1 MQDSWLN
8 QMPPIIFLGGKGG
21 VGKTSVS
28 SALALLL
35 GQQGK
40 RVLLVS
46 TDPAHSLADAFGR
59 PIGAHPTAINAQV
72 DALELDPDAQVEAH
86 IDEVLRAMK
95 DFAKPT
101 MYPQIERQLKLSA
114 QSPGTQEAAL
124 LESMAKWIDSAQ
136 QQGYDHLIFDTAP
149 TGHTLRLLILPEAMA
164 AWTQGLLQASEKSAQ
179 LQGMVDHLS
188 ASRQRS
194 PNHPLAEPQQHGT
207 SQLGDRQAKIAA
219 RLRERQQLFQR
230 ARERI
235 KDPQQTAIAF
245 VLTPEKLPMLE
256 TERAVQ
262 QLREAKLP
270 IAALFINRNL
280 PGNADGEFLAQRRQ
294 QEQVYREQINQL
306 FDDLPKC
313 FLPLFA
319 TDLQE
324 LAGLEAF
331 AQVIATS
338 QWC

>member
-1 MQDSWLN
+1 MQQTWLSDL
-8 QMPPIIFLGGKGG
+8 PPILFLGGKGG

-35 GQQGK
+35 GAQGK

-46 TDPAHSLADAFGR
+46 TDPAHSLADAFGQ
-59 PIGAHPTAINAQV
+59 PIGAEPTAITAQV
-72 DALELDPDAQVEAH
+72 DALELDPDTQVTAH
-86 IDEVLRAMK
+86 INEVLAAMK

-124 LESMAKWIDSAQ
+124 LESMAKWIDTAQ

-164 AWTQGLLQASEKSAQ
+164 AWTQGLLQASEKAAK
-179 LQGMVDHLS
+179 LQGVVDHLS

-194 PNHPLAEPQQHGT
+194 PQHPLAEPQQHGT
-207 SQLGDRQAKIAA
+207 QQLGDRQQKIAA
-219 RLRERQQLFQR
+219 RLRTRQQLFQR
-230 ARERI
+230 ARECI

-245 VLTPEKLPMLE
+245 VLTPEKLPILE
-256 TERAVQ
+256 TQRAVA
-262 QLREAKLP
+262 QLREAQLP
-270 IAALFINRNL
+270 ITALFINRNL
-280 PGNADGEFLAQRRQ
+280 PPQADGEFLAQRRQ
-294 QEQVYREQINQL
+294 QELLYRQQIDEL
-306 FDDLPKC
+306 FSDLPKC

-324 LAGLEAF
+324 FNGLQAF
-331 AQVIATS
+331 ADVIAKTD
-338 QWC
+338 WC